1 MINNEERF
9 FSYLKGIMNSEEIEK
24 FENDLNKSA
33 DLNNE
38 FNEYKKLN
46 NIITEV
52 KNIHL
57 NSEYSNSIITDFRNH
72 AKSKNTKSSFP
83 KIRYAF
89 AALFIAVAGY
99 FIIANFSKEQP
110 QEVKSLLAE
119 YSEAELNSF
128 NDNFYSSNIENN
140 FNVYDSNK
148 LDSIYTENISAGIIG
163 SINEKQLDDIFN
175 INNVSDVNEYISD
188 NDVDKIYSQLIDKEI
203 L

>member
-9 FSYLKGIMNSEEIEK
+9 FSYLKGIMNSEELEK
-24 FENDLNKSA
+24 FENDLSKSA
-33 DLNNE
+33 DLKNE

-46 NIITEV
+46 NIISEV
-52 KNIHL
+52 KSIHL
-57 NSEYSNSIITDFRNH
+57 NSEYSNSIITNFRNRI
-72 AKSKNTKSSFP
+72 KLKNTKSAFP

-89 AALFIAVAGY
+89 AALFIVVAGY
-99 FIIANFSKEQP
+99 FVISTFTKENP
-110 QEVKSLLAE
+110 QNIKSLLAG

-140 FNVYDSNK
+140 FNDYDSNK
-148 LDSIYTENISAGIIG
+148 LDSIYSENIFVGIIG
-163 SINEKQLDDIFN
+163 SINEKQLDDILN
-175 INNVSDVNEYISD
+175 INNVSDVNDYVTD

>member
-1 MINNEERF
+1 MIKNEERF
-9 FSYLKGIMNSEEIEK
+9 FSYLNGRMNPEEIEK
-24 FENDLNKSA
+24 FENDLNKST

-46 NIITEV
+46 NIISKV

-57 NSEYSNSIITDFRNH
+57 NDDYSESILFNFRNRINL
-72 AKSKNTKSSFP
+72 KKTKSSFP

-89 AALFIAVAGY
+89 TALFIAVAGY
-99 FIIANFSKEQP
+99 FIVSNFNKEQP
-110 QEVKSLLAE
+110 QEVNSLLAD

-128 NDNFYSSNIENN
+128 NDNYYSSNIENN
-140 FNVYDSNK
+140 LNEYDSEK
-148 LDSIYTENISAGIIG
+148 LDSIYTENIFASIIG

-175 INNVSDVNEYISD
+175 ISNVSDVDEYVSD
-188 NDVDKIYSQLIDKEI
+188 NDIDKIYSQLIDKEI